1 MAKILLIDDEQA
13 VRETLSDFLAG
24 AAHEVVTAGSGRQAL
39 EFIAE
44 GGFDLIVVDVFM
56 PDVKGMEL
64 IRLLSQKDNMPP
76 LMVISGG
83 GGLLPP
89 NWSVKSTEVYGV
101 EYALTKPID
110 MSVFLSTVEQALNK
124 NEVKSSVI

>member
-1 MAKILLIDDEQA
+1 MARILLIDDEQA
-13 VRETLSDFLAG
+13 VRETLSDFLASS
-24 AAHEVVTAGSGRQAL
+24 AHEVVTAGSGRQAL

-44 GGFDLIVVDVFM
+44 GSFDLIVVDVFM

-76 LMVISGG
+76 LIAISGG

-110 MSVFLSTVEQALNK
+110 MTVFLSTVEKALNR
-124 NEVKSSVI
+124 NEINSSVL